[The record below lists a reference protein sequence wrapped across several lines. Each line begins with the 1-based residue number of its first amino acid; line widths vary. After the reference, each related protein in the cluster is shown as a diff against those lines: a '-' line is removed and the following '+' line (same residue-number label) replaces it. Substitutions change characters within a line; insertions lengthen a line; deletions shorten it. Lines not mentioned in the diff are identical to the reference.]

1 MSESMTG
8 VALAC
13 KVVVAV
19 LFVAAGGAKLAD
31 LAGFTAT
38 VRLFV
43 PAWTA
48 LWVPRAIAAMI
59 AGLEVIV
66 GAASLSSPLAGALN
80 LAVLVVCCS
89 FVAVS
94 VIGYRRYPGRA
105 CRCFGTLSR
114 RSFNHAG
121 IARAALLAACAVLAV
136 WPVSASMLQLGTLGR
151 LGLLAGAAVI
161 TSCAFTAAGAIGAG
175 RAVPSA
181 TQVQQGW
188 VP

>member
-1 MSESMTG
+1 MTG

-13 KVVVAV
+13 KVVIAV

-48 LWVPRAIAAMI
+48 SWAPRAIAAMI
-59 AGLEVIV
+59 AGLEVLV
-66 GAASLSSPLAGALN
+66 GAASLSSPLAGWLN
-80 LAVLVVCCS
+80 PAVLVVCCG

-94 VIGYRRYPGRA
+94 VIGHRRYPGRA
-105 CRCFGTLSR
+105 CRCFGALSG
-114 RSFNHAG
+114 RSFNRAG
-121 IARAALLAACAVLAV
+121 VARAALLAAGAVLAV
-136 WPVSASMLQLGTLGR
+136 WPVSPSMLQLGTLGR
-151 LGLLAGAAVI
+151 LGMVAGAAVI
-161 TSCAFTAAGAIGAG
+161 TWCAYTAAVAIGAG
-175 RAVPSA
+175 RAVSSA
-181 TQVQQGW
+181 PEAQQGW